1 MDVGNEKSFGDA
13 LRDAANNGGEIIRS
27 EFRLAKLEIRETASR
42 AISPARMLL
51 AGAVLGMYGLGF
63 VLLTILFALRIIL
76 PAWLSALIVFIVT
89 AMAAGVLI
97 GSGVMGFRRLNRPLE
112 RTAANVK
119 EQIQWAKQ
127 QVR

>member
-13 LRDAANNGGEIIRS
+13 LRDAANNIGEIIRS

-42 AISPARMLL
+42 ALSPVQMLL
-51 AGAVLGMYGLGF
+51 AGAVLGMYALGF
-63 VLLTILFALRIIL
+63 MLLTILFALRIIL
-76 PAWLSALIVFIVT
+76 PAWLSALIVFVVT

>member
-1 MDVGNEKSFGDA
+1 MDVGNEKSFGDT
-13 LRDAANNGGEIIRS
+13 LRDAANNIGEIIRS